1 MNIRTLIVDDEPHAI
16 EVIERYAANVPE
28 IDVVATS
35 SNAIK
40 AFQLLQSMQVD
51 LIFLDIKMPG
61 LSGTDLVR
69 SLKTPPMVVFT
80 TAYPEHAMDGFE
92 LDVVDYLLKPIPLPR
107 FLRAVDKILVTFKGS
122 RPTLPVEPDAEL
134 PREHYLYLRVD
145 RRYVKV
151 NTDKIQWIESVKD
164 YLKVVTAN
172 EVFISK
178 QKISLAE
185 RLLPSGK
192 FMRIHRSF
200 IVPLDKVD
208 RLHANHVLIDG
219 HQIPIGRNYK
229 ESCFQQFLPD
239 RRTILCPSNN
249 DLS

>member
-28 IDVVATS
+28 IEIVATC

-40 AFQLLQSMQVD
+40 AYQLLQSTQVD
-51 LIFLDIKMPG
+51 LLFLDIKMPG

-69 SLKTPPMVVFT
+69 SLKSPPMVVFT

-107 FLRAVDKILVTFKGS
+107 FLRAVDKILVIFKGT
-122 RPTLPVEPDAEL
+122 RPVISAGPQPEM

-151 NTDKIQWIESVKD
+151 NTNDIQWIESVKD

-185 RLLPSGK
+185 KLLPSGK

-208 RLHANHVLIDG
+208 RMHPNHVLIDG
-219 HQIPIGRNYK
+219 HQLPIGRNYK
-229 ESCFQQFLPD
+229 ESCIREFLPES
-239 RRTILCPSNN
+239 TGHEQGF
-249 DLS
+249 

>member
-16 EVIERYAANVPE
+16 EVIERYAALVPE
-28 IDVVATS
+28 MEIVATC
-35 SNAIK
+35 SNALK
-40 AFQLLQSMQVD
+40 AYQLLQNVQVD

-69 SLKTPPMVVFT
+69 SLKTLPMVVFT
-80 TAYPEHAMDGFE
+80 TAYSEHAMDGFE

-107 FLRAVDKILVTFKGS
+107 FLRAVDKILFNFKGS
-122 RPTLPVEPDAEL
+122 RTAVPSEPDLEV

-151 NTDKIQWIESVKD
+151 NTNDIQWIESVKD
-164 YLKVVTAN
+164 YLKVVTAA
-172 EVFISK
+172 EVFMSK

-185 RLLPSGK
+185 KLLPSGK
-192 FMRIHRSF
+192 FIRIHRSF

-208 RLHANHVLIDG
+208 RMHPNHVIIDG

-229 ESCFQQFLPD
+229 DSCIRKFMPAGIGHEQGYLH
-239 RRTILCPSNN
+239 
-249 DLS
+249 

>member
-28 IDVVATS
+28 IEVVATC
-35 SNAIK
+35 SNAIR
-40 AFQLLQSMQVD
+40 AYQLLQNVQVD

-80 TAYPEHAMDGFE
+80 TAYPDHALDGFE
-92 LDVVDYLLKPIPLPR
+92 LDVIDYLLKPIPLPR
-107 FLRAVDKILVTFKGS
+107 FLRAIDKILVNYKGS
-122 RPTLPVEPDAEL
+122 RQVLPSEPDPEM

-151 NTDKIQWIESVKD
+151 NTNDIHWIESVKD
-164 YLKVVTAN
+164 YLKVVTAD

-185 RLLPSGK
+185 KLLPSGK
-192 FMRIHRSF
+192 FIRIHRSF

-208 RLHANHVLIDG
+208 RMHPNHVIIDG

-229 ESCFQQFLPD
+229 ESCIRQFLPE
-239 RRTILCPSNN
+239 RTGHNQGF
-249 DLS
+249 

>member
-1 MNIRTLIVDDEPHAI
+1 MKIRTLIVDDEPHAI
-16 EVIERYAANVPE
+16 EIIERYTANVPE
-28 IDVVATS
+28 IEIIATC

-40 AFQLLQSMQVD
+40 AYQLLQTTQAD
-51 LIFLDIKMPG
+51 LIFLDVKMPG

-69 SLKTPPMVVFT
+69 SLKTPPMVVLT

-107 FLRAVDKILVTFKGS
+107 FLRAVDKVLFHFKGT
-122 RPTLPVEPDAEL
+122 RPATPSESLPEA
-134 PREHYLYLRVD
+134 PREHFLYLRVD

-151 NTDKIQWIESVKD
+151 NTRDIHWIESVKD
-164 YLKVVTAN
+164 YLKVVTAH

-185 RLLPSGK
+185 KLLPSGQ

-200 IVPLDKVD
+200 IVPLDKVE
-208 RLHANHVLIDG
+208 RLHPSHVVIDG
-219 HQIPIGRNYK
+219 HQLPVGRNYK
-229 ESCFQQFLPD
+229 ESCIRQFLPEGSD
-239 RRTILCPSNN
+239 HPGF
-249 DLS
+249 

>member
-28 IDVVATS
+28 IEIVATC

-40 AFQLLQSMQVD
+40 AYQLLQNMQVD

-69 SLKTPPMVVFT
+69 SLKTAPMVVFT
-80 TAYPEHAMDGFE
+80 TAYPDHALDGFE

-107 FLRAVDKILVTFKGS
+107 FLRAVDKILINYKGS
-122 RPTLPVEPDAEL
+122 RPVLPSEPDLEV
-134 PREHYLYLRVD
+134 PREHFLYLRVD

-151 NTDKIQWIESVKD
+151 NTNDIQWIESVKD
-164 YLKVVTAN
+164 YLKVVTAG

-185 RLLPSGK
+185 KLLPSGK

-200 IVPLDKVD
+200 IVPMDKVD
-208 RLHANHVLIDG
+208 RMHPNHVIIDG

-229 ESCFQQFLPD
+229 DSCIRQFLPVG
-239 RRTILCPSNN
+239 TGGKSCLI
-249 DLS
+249 

>member
-1 MNIRTLIVDDEPHAI
+1 MKIRTLIVDDEPHAI
-16 EVIERYAANVPE
+16 EIIERYAANVPE
-28 IDVVATS
+28 IEIIATA

-40 AFQLLQSMQVD
+40 AYQFLQTNEVD

-69 SLKTPPMVVFT
+69 SLKTPPMIVLT
-80 TAYPEHAMDGFE
+80 TAYPEHAMEGFE

-107 FLRAVDKILVTFKGS
+107 FLRAVDKVLFTFKGIKLV
-122 RPTLPVEPDAEL
+122 PPAEPAPEAV
-134 PREHYLYLRVD
+134 REHYLYLRID

-151 NTDKIQWIESVKD
+151 NSRDIHWIESVKD
-164 YLKVVTAN
+164 YLKVVTAK

-185 RLLPSGK
+185 KLLPGGK

-200 IVPLDKVD
+200 IVPLDKVE
-208 RLHANHVLIDG
+208 RLHPNHVVIAG
-219 HQIPIGRNYK
+219 HQLPVGRNYK
-229 ESCFQQFLPD
+229 ESCIRQFLPGNTD
-239 RRTILCPSNN
+239 F
-249 DLS
+249 